1 MKEIGTLTIDKSIL
15 TNFKNHCDSNGLKM
29 GKTLELIL
37 LEYLKMK
44 KQKNEKKRNNG

>member
-37 LEYLKMK
+37 LEYLKNEKTK
-44 KQKNEKKRNNG
+44 KWKNEK